1 MDENTK
7 PSALCRTLVVLIGI
21 VVMLFGL
28 VLLVGGV
35 RLAQLGGSW
44 YFLLMGAASLVAGG
58 LLALRRPLGALLYG
72 VAFVATVAWAL
83 ADAGLEFWPLVS
95 RLVMPAV
102 LAMLVALTWPVL

>member
-58 LLALRRPLGALLYG
+58 LLPCAAH
-72 VAFVATVAWAL
+72 WARCCM
-83 ADAGLEFWPLVS
+83 GWRSSPPWPGHWP
-95 RLVMPAV
+95 MPG
-102 LAMLVALTWPVL
+102 WNSGRWCRGW